1 MRNYVNY
8 LSYFLLVLVIGIL
21 TFQNYRL
28 NKKTN
33 DEIIMLQK
41 TNEESKVHTTI
52 YYDQIIE
59 SLKKTNNSLYDSI
72 KIFKNKI
79 DYLVEFNYKKDYE
92 ISKLIRSNKENDTIK
107 NSKTYEYFND
117 KNDTLKYSLKI
128 NSTEEPNWYK
138 LNLTIA
144 DKFTLINK
152 KIDNSNQ
159 LDIKTNNKADISKVN
174 VIKAKEKR
182 NFLSRFALGPSIS
195 LGYDLAK
202 KEPEFM
208 VGVSL
213 TFDMLGK

>member
-21 TFQNYRL
+21 TFHNYRL
-28 NKKTN
+28 NKKIN

-59 SLKKTNNSLYDSI
+59 SLKKSNNELYDSI

-92 ISKLIRSNKENDTIK
+92 ISRLIRKNKENDTIRS
-107 NSKTYEYFND
+107 SKTYEYFSE

-128 NSTEEPNWYK
+128 NSAEEPNWYK
-138 LNLTIA
+138 LNLTVA

-159 LDIKTNNKADISKVN
+159 LDINTNNKADVSKVT
-174 VIKAKEKR
+174 VVKTKEKR
-182 NFLSRFALGPSIS
+182 NILSRFALGPSIS

-208 VGVSL
+208 VGISL